1 VALDLLAWCE
11 FDIHKDYF
19 GVAMSLIDRVSGF
32 YARLCAVVLLAGLVP
47 SVGAVEPTTIKM
59 PQDPVISPDG
69 EHIAFA
75 WMGEIWTSG
84 IDGADATRLTNNAA
98 TESSP
103 LFSPDG
109 SQIAFVSNRTGSS
122 QIFVMNADGTGVRQI
137 TFHSAGYALSDWFPD
152 GRSILALG
160 SRDHY
165 HRDATRLLKVNV
177 EQRAKEQVL
186 ADAMVEAAK
195 LSPDGKSLL
204 FTREGE
210 RWWRKGYE
218 GERSSQVWKLDL
230 ESGEFS
236 ELLHEGVECMWPIWM
251 PDGEGFYFTKG
262 SITGFELWSYR
273 FAKKEG
279 KPGKQKFIFAYE
291 DDSIVYPSISSDGK
305 QLLFRHLFDL
315 YVMDPTSDEYPEEI
329 ELTIASDVDLPTEQL
344 RREIDSASEVAFT
357 TDGLEIAFVAGGDI
371 WVMDT
376 TLREPKQ
383 VTSTPGREENLL
395 FNAAGDE
402 LWFTTVTDGQPDIWK
417 ATREDEEQFWW
428 QNQEFVLESVTSD
441 AAAESGLQFTP
452 DQSRLVYQEGRGS
465 LSVLEVES
473 GEKETL
479 LTGFSGIE
487 FDLSADSQWIA
498 YSQQDDNF
506 NREIWITKLDGSME
520 PVNVSRHPDNDGSPT
535 FSPDGKILAFTGRRV
550 DQEVD
555 IYYVYLQEEFDDQ
568 TSRQRKLEEALELMN
583 KKRKSKSAKNNA
595 EESSRG
601 QGGKK
606 PKAKKS
612 DEPEADSEATE
623 ETEATEEVDDESDA
637 DDIQIDLK
645 DIHERVRRISIPNS
659 YESGL
664 LFSPDGS
671 KLAFT
676 ASIDGKRGW
685 YTVEFPDELTPKF
698 FTSTTGRSPVWSK
711 AAGGI
716 LCSISG
722 TPAKIDTNGKVERY
736 SFEVAHEMSRSDRL
750 KAGFEKAWLTMRE
763 VWYDSRYANKNWSA
777 IRRKYID
784 AAAAMPDTSGLA
796 EVIQLMLGE
805 LNGSHLGFYPNRSSS
820 RGGDEGWSDETA
832 HLGLRFEEDYNGP
845 GLLVRDVIQDGP
857 SDKAGSRVYA
867 GDIVLAIDG
876 QVVDP
881 DMDLTKVL
889 NGRLDRD
896 ILIRVQRSSEADDDS
911 EGEVEVAEL
920 AIRPISFS
928 RARSLLYE
936 HWLDRNR
943 QAVEDG
949 SEGRLGYLHIRAMN
963 MSSFYEFER
972 QLYNVGYGKDGLV
985 IDVRDNGGG
994 STTDLLLTAL
1004 TQPRHAITVP
1014 RGGGQGYPQDRAV
1027 FASWSKPIIVL
1038 CNQNSYSNAEIF
1050 SHAIKTLKR
1059 GKVVGVQTAGGV
1071 VSTGSA
1077 TIDDVGRIR
1086 VPFRGWFLLNDG
1098 QDMERNGCLPDETI
1112 WPMPGELPAGI
1123 DRQLDRAVEL
1133 LLAEVEAMDLGDR
1146 ELTYASERDEAGS
1159 SDE

>member
-1 VALDLLAWCE
+1 
-11 FDIHKDYF
+11 
-19 GVAMSLIDRVSGF
+19 MNLIDRVPGLH
-32 YARLCAVVLLAGLVP
+32 ATRCAVVAVALLGGLA
-47 SVGAVEPTTIKM
+47 SAVEAVESTTIKM
-59 PQDPVISPDG
+59 PQDPGISPDG
-69 EHIAFA
+69 MHIAFS
-75 WMGEIWTSG
+75 WMGEIWTSS
-84 IDGADATRLTNNAA
+84 IDGGDAKRLTNSRA

-109 SQIAFVSNRTGSS
+109 SKIAFVSNRTGSN
-122 QIFVMNADGTGVRQI
+122 QIFVMNADGSGIRQV
-137 TFHSAGYALSDWFPD
+137 TFHSAGYTISDWFPD

-165 HRDATRLLKVNV
+165 HRDTTRLLKVNA
-177 EQRAKEQVL
+177 EKRAKEEVL

-195 LSPDGKSLL
+195 LSPDGKSIL

-251 PDGEGFYFTKG
+251 PDGKGFYFTKG
-262 SITGFELWSYR
+262 SQTGFELWRYR
-273 FAKKEG
+273 FPKKEG
-279 KPGKQKFIFAYE
+279 KPAKQKRVFAYE
-291 DDSIVYPSISSDGK
+291 DDSVVYPSISSDGK

-315 YVMDPTSDEYPEEI
+315 YVMDPTSEDLPEEL
-329 ELTIASDVDLPTEQL
+329 ELTIASDVDLPAQEL
-344 RREIDSASEVAFT
+344 RREIDSASDVAFSA
-357 TDGLEIAFVAGGDI
+357 DGLEIAFVAGGDI

-383 VTSTPGREENLL
+383 VTFTPGREENLV
-395 FNAAGDE
+395 FNGEGTE
-402 LWFTTVTDGQPDIWK
+402 LWFTSVTDGQPDIWK
-417 ATREDEEQFWW
+417 ATRIDEEQYWW
-428 QNQEFVLESVTSD
+428 QNQEFTLESVTND
-441 AAAESGLQFTP
+441 ADSESGIRLTA
-452 DQSRLVYQEGRGS
+452 DQSRLVYQDGRGS
-465 LSVLEVES
+465 LGVLDIES

-498 YSQQDDNF
+498 YSKQDDNF

-520 PVNVSRHPDNDGSPT
+520 PVNVSRHPDNDGSPV

-568 TSRQRKLEEALELMN
+568 TSRQRKLEEAVELMK
-583 KKRKSKSAKNNA
+583 KKRKSKSGSKGSD
-595 EESSRG
+595 ESSKG

-606 PKAKKS
+606 AKDNKP
-612 DEPEADSEATE
+612 DESEEKPEAKASK
-623 ETEATEEVDDESDA
+623 EVDDNSSVDK
-637 DDIQIDLK
+637 IQIDLK
-645 DIHERVRRISIPNS
+645 DIHERVRRISIPDS

-671 KLAFT
+671 KLAFN
-676 ASIDGKRGW
+676 ASVDGKRGW
-685 YTVEFPDELTPKF
+685 YTVEFPDELAPKF
-698 FTSTTGRSPVWSK
+698 YTSTTGRGAVWSK
-711 AAGGI
+711 EAGGI
-716 LCSISG
+716 LCSVGG
-722 TPAKIDTNGKVERY
+722 TPAKIDASGKAERY
-736 SFEVAHEMSRSDRL
+736 TFEVAHEMSRSDRL

-763 VWYDSRYANKNWSA
+763 VWYDSRYANKNWSS
-777 IRRKYID
+777 IRRKYVD
-784 AAAAMPDTSGLA
+784 AAAAMPDISGLA
-796 EVIQLMLGE
+796 DVIQLMLGE
-805 LNGSHLGFYPNRSSS
+805 LNGSHLGFSPNRSFS
-820 RGGDEGWSDETA
+820 RGENEGWSDETA

-857 SDKAGSRVYA
+857 SDKAGKRVYA
-867 GDIVLAIDG
+867 GDTVLAIDG

-896 ILIRVQRSSEADDDS
+896 VLLRVQRSAE
-911 EGEVEVAEL
+911 EGEEGVDAEVVEL
-920 AIRPISFS
+920 AVRPISFS

-936 HWLDRNR
+936 HWLDNNR
-943 QAVEDG
+943 QSVEEG
-949 SEGRLGYLHIRAMN
+949 SKGRLGYLHIRAMN

-1059 GKVVGVQTAGGV
+1059 GQVVGVQTAGGV

-1098 QDMERNGCLPDETI
+1098 QDMERNGCLPNETI

-1133 LLAEVEAMDLGDR
+1133 LLAEVEEMDLGDA
-1146 ELTYASERDEAGS
+1146 ELTYASERDEVTS
-1159 SDE
+1159 TSDE